1 MKRLPDGRIPV
12 LFLRA
17 IVMIVLCCSFLPVS
31 AQKKRKADP
40 GSSTTLINTGDTSV
54 QKLDVKKFAAN
65 NIVFLLDI
73 SNSMSRDNKMILLR
87 KSMEVLLVRLRKID
101 KVHLISFGNNVSL
114 LYSTGALTSPDSLN
128 AVLKS
133 VRSIASATNVNGG
146 IQYAYELALQHFIK
160 GANNEVMLVTD
171 GEFVLNKYTVN
182 MVKEHPEIRLTSVV
196 VGRDRASALAAA
208 YIRDT
213 LQLPVV
219 SLVNEESDLEELL
232 NYIKKN
238 ASTGAASAK

>member
-1 MKRLPDGRIPV
+1 MKPNLDGRIP
-12 LFLRA
+12 LLYLRTFL
-17 IVMIVLCCSFLPVS
+17 MIVLVFSYLS
-31 AQKKRKADP
+31 ANAQKRKKADTLA
-40 GSSTTLINTGDTSV
+40 STSAKIADTSI
-54 QKLDVKKFAAN
+54 QKLDIKKFAAN

-87 KSMEVLLVRLRKID
+87 KSMEVLLIRLRKID
-101 KVHLISFGNNVSL
+101 KVHLISFGNNVTL
-114 LYSTGALTSPDSLN
+114 LYSTGALTTPDSLN
-128 AVLKS
+128 TVLKS

-171 GEFVLNKYTVN
+171 GEFILNKYTIN
-182 MVKEHPEIRLTSVV
+182 LVKEHPEIRLTSVV
-196 VGRDRASALAAA
+196 VGKDRASALAAA

-219 SLVNEESDLEELL
+219 SLVNEDSDLEELL

>member
-1 MKRLPDGRIPV
+1 MKWRRNRQASSLY
-12 LFLRA
+12 LRFILILA
-17 IVMIVLCCSFLPVS
+17 FSFLCTFS
-31 AQKKRKADP
+31 IAQKKKKTD
-40 GSSTTLINTGDTSV
+40 TTTTAVITKITDTSV
-54 QKLDVKKFAAN
+54 QKLDEKKFAAS

-73 SNSMSRDNKMILLR
+73 SNSMSRDNKMVLLR

-101 KVHLISFGNNVSL
+101 KVHLISFGNSVTL
-114 LYSTGALTSPDSLN
+114 LYSTGALTTPDSLT

-146 IQYAYELALQHFIK
+146 IQYAYELAMQHFIK

-171 GEFVLNKYTVN
+171 GEFVLNKYTVTL
-182 MVKEHPEIRLTSVV
+182 VKDHPEIRLTSVV
-196 VGRDRASALAAA
+196 VGKDRASAMAAE
-208 YIRDT
+208 YIRET

-219 SLVNEESDLEELL
+219 SLVNEDSDLEELL

-238 ASTGAASAK
+238 ASTGTVSAK

>member
-1 MKRLPDGRIPV
+1 MKQHREGRIPV
-12 LFLRA
+12 LALRA
-17 IVMIVLCCSFLPVS
+17 FLLIVISVS
-31 AQKKRKADP
+31 CFSAYAQRKKKTDTI
-40 GSSTTLINTGDTSV
+40 SSPAIIKTADTSI

-73 SNSMSRDNKMILLR
+73 SNSMSRDNKMTLLR
-87 KSMEVLLVRLRKID
+87 KSMEVLLIRLRKID
-101 KVHLISFGNNVSL
+101 KVHLISFGNNVTL
-114 LYSTGALTSPDSLN
+114 LYSTGALTTPDSLN
-128 AVLKS
+128 TVLKS

-182 MVKEHPEIRLTSVV
+182 LVKEHPEIRLTSVV
-196 VGRDRASALAAA
+196 VGKDKASAFAAA

-219 SLVNEESDLEELL
+219 SLVNEDADLEELL

-238 ASTGAASAK
+238 ASTGAAPAK